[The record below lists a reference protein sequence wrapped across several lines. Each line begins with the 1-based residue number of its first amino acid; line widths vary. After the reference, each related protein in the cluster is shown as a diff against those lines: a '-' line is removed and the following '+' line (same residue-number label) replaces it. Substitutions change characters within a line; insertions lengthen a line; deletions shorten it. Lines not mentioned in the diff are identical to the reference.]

1 MAVNLEQLLQ
11 SRRDL
16 WRGRAPA
23 PGAPAGLPSG
33 YAALDEALGGRGWP
47 RGAVTEII
55 GRDRSCVAAVPLL
68 LPALA
73 GLDPEA
79 GWVALVDPPFIPYA
93 PALAGHGVDLSRLLV
108 VQAGEGAERLWALE
122 QLLRSG
128 ACAAA
133 MAWPAPPPPGATRR
147 LQLAAESGGSCG
159 FLFCPQGAE
168 ARASNAALRL
178 RVSPNEGGFEVD
190 ILKRPGGWPVRG
202 LRLPTAA

>member
-1 MAVNLEQLLQ
+1 MNLEQLLQ

-93 PALAGHGVDLSRLLV
+93 PALAGHGGARFHVAGRLELNHWNGRV
-108 VQAGEGAERLWALE
+108 
-122 QLLRSG
+122 
-128 ACAAA
+128 
-133 MAWPAPPPPGATRR
+133 T
-147 LQLAAESGGSCG
+147 
-159 FLFCPQGAE
+159 PQ
-168 ARASNAALRL
+168 LRL
-178 RVSPNEGGFEVD
+178 D
-190 ILKRPGGWPVRG
+190 D
-202 LRLPTAA
+202 AAPA